1 MFDAPEGNDPV
12 AIGLGSMGKG
22 QAWVNGHL
30 IGRYWS
36 IVAPESGC
44 PSSCNYAGT
53 YGDSKCRSN
62 CGMATQSWY
71 KEKISLYRTCFISR
85 LFSCHALLPLLF
97 NTWQHISYR
106 QVTSWFLFLYAKS
119 PHMWTYRILQ

>member
-1 MFDAPEGNDPV
+1 MQTMFDAPEGNDPV

-44 PSSCNYAGT
+44 SSSCNYAGA
-53 YGDSKCRSN
+53 YSDSKCRSN
-62 CGMATQSWY
+62 CGMPSQSWY
-71 KEKISLYRTCFISR
+71 KE
-85 LFSCHALLPLLF
+85 
-97 NTWQHISYR
+97 N
-106 QVTSWFLFLYAKS
+106 
-119 PHMWTYRILQ
+119 